1 MIRQRLSKWS
11 VAALLLALLVIGWFG
26 YQQPGLLK
34 AFADLPLC

>member
-11 VAALLLALLVIGWFG
+11 LAALLLALLVIGWFG

>member
-1 MIRQRLSKWS
+1 MMRQRLGKWS
-11 VAALLLALLVIGWFG
+11 LAALLLALLVLGWLG